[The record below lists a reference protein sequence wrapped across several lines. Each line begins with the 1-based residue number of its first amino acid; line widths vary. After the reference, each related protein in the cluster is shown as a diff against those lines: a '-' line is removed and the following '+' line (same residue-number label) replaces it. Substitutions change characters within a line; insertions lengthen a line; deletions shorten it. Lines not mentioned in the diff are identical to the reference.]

1 MTSNIGSHIIQE
13 NLEKVNEQNRTEILN
28 QTREQVFD
36 LLKKSIKP
44 EFLNRIDEII
54 MFQPLTR
61 EEVRK
66 IVELQL
72 KNIQKTL
79 EKSSIKLTATKK
91 AVDYIATVGYD
102 PQFGARPIKRVIQK
116 NLLNE
121 LSKMILEEK
130 VDKNSTIVVDEKDG
144 KLVFKNKDK

>member
-1 MTSNIGSHIIQE
+1 
-13 NLEKVNEQNRTEILN
+13 
-28 QTREQVFD
+28 

-54 MFQPLTR
+54 MFQSLTR
-61 EEVRK
+61 AEVRR

-72 KNIQKTL
+72 KIIQKML
-79 EKSSIKLTATKK
+79 EKSSIKLAINKK
-91 AVDYIATVGYD
+91 AVDFIADIGFD

-130 VDKNSTIVVDEKDG
+130 VDKSSVIVVDEKNG
-144 KLVFKNKDK
+144 KLVFTNK

>member
-13 NLEKVNEQNRTEILN
+13 NMEKVTEDNREEILN
-28 QTREQVFD
+28 QTRKQVFA

-54 MFQPLTR
+54 MFQSLTQ

-66 IVELQL
+66 VVELQL
-72 KNIQKTL
+72 KIIQKML
-79 EKSSIKLTATKK
+79 EKSSVKLTVTKK
-91 AVDYIATVGYD
+91 AVDFIAHIGFD

-130 VDKNSTIVVDEKDG
+130 VDKNSAIVVDEKNG
-144 KLVFKNKDK
+144 KLVFTNKK

>member
-13 NLEKVNEQNRTEILN
+13 NLEKVNEQNREEILN
-28 QTREQVFD
+28 QTRKQVFD

-44 EFLNRIDEII
+44 EFLNRVDEII

-61 EEVRK
+61 EEVRR

-72 KNIQKTL
+72 KNVQKIL
-79 EKSSIKLTATKK
+79 EKNSIKLMVTKK
-91 AVDYIATVGYD
+91 AVDFIALIGFD

-130 VDKNSTIVVDEKDG
+130 VDKGSEIVVDEKNG
-144 KLVFKNKDK
+144 KLVFRNK

>member
-13 NLEKVNEQNRTEILN
+13 NLEKIDEDNREEILN
-28 QTREQVFD
+28 QTRKQVFD

-54 MFQPLTR
+54 MFQSLTH
-61 EEVRK
+61 EEVRR

-72 KNIQKTL
+72 KNVQRTL
-79 EKSSIKLTATKK
+79 EKNCIKLTITKK
-91 AVDYIATVGYD
+91 AVDFIALIGFD

-116 NLLNE
+116 NMLNE

-130 VDKNSTIVVDEKDG
+130 VDKNSEIVVDVKNG
-144 KLVFKNKDK
+144 KLVFTNK

>member
-1 MTSNIGSHIIQE
+1 MTSNIGSHLIQE
-13 NLEKVNEQNRTEILN
+13 NLEKVNEQNREEILN
-28 QTREQVFD
+28 QTRIQVFD

-61 EEVRK
+61 EEVRR

-79 EKSSIKLTATKK
+79 EKSSVKLKVTKK

-130 VDKNSTIVVDEKDG
+130 VDKNSIIVVDEKDG
-144 KLVFKNKDK
+144 KLIFKN

>member
-1 MTSNIGSHIIQE
+1 M
-13 NLEKVNEQNRTEILN
+13 N
-28 QTREQVFD
+28 QTRTHVFE

-61 EEVRK
+61 EEVQR

-72 KNIQKTL
+72 KNVQKTL
-79 EKSSIKLTATKK
+79 EKSSIKLTITKK
-91 AVDYIATVGYD
+91 AIDFIATIGYD

-130 VDKNSTIVVDEKDG
+130 VNKDSTIVVDEKDG
-144 KLVFKNKDK
+144 KLVFKNKK

>member
-13 NLEKVNEQNRTEILN
+13 NLEKVNEENREEVVN
-28 QTREQVFD
+28 QTRKQVFD

-54 MFQPLTR
+54 MFQSLTR

-72 KNIQKTL
+72 KIIQKML
-79 EKSSIKLTATKK
+79 EKSSIKLTITKK
-91 AVDYIATVGYD
+91 AVDFISTIGYD

-130 VDKNSTIVVDEKDG
+130 VDKNSVIVVDEKKG
-144 KLVFKNKDK
+144 KLVFANK